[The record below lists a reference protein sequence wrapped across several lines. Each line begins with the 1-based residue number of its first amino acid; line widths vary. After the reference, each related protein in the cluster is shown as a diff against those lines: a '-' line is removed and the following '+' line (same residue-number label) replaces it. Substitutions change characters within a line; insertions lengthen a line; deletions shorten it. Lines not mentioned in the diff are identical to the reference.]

1 MTLASVERW
10 SAWSPGRED
19 AAAWRSWC
27 EEPVPLGSGG
37 CPEARFLPPL
47 IRRRCSPLARIAL
60 TTAFDCCGGD
70 ALDRFSTVF
79 ASRHGNI
86 NESID
91 LLDRLA
97 ERQPLSPTVFS
108 HTVHNAQ
115 AALFSLAAHN
125 RHGSS
130 SVAAREDTFGC
141 AWLEALT
148 MLEREPE
155 RPVLLVIADV
165 PLAPAFG
172 HLVDEPHASYG
183 LALLI
188 AAPGA
193 GGGLTLAIEPAA
205 EPAEPAGWPDA
216 VEFLRWLLSD
226 ERRLALGTGP
236 RRFVWQKSGQDA
248 HRARLNPPSAGT
260 RARC

>member
-1 MTLASVERW
+1 VTLASVQRW
-10 SAWSPGRED
+10 SAWSSGRED
-19 AAAWRSWC
+19 ALAWRSWC
-27 EEPVPLGSGG
+27 EEPVALGSGG

-60 TTAFDCCGGD
+60 TTAFACCDEDELG
-70 ALDRFSTVF
+70 RVSTVF

-86 NESID
+86 IESID

-125 RHGSS
+125 GHSS
-130 SVAAREDTFGC
+130 SSIAAQADTFGC
-141 AWLEALT
+141 AWLEALAL
-148 MLEREPE
+148 LEREPE
-155 RPVLLVIADV
+155 RPVLLVMADV
-165 PLAPAFG
+165 PLAPAFA
-172 HLVDEPHASYG
+172 HLVDEPDASYG
-183 LALLI
+183 LALRI
-188 AAPGA
+188 SPPNA
-193 GGGLTLAIEPAA
+193 GERLSFAIEPAA
-205 EPAEPAGWPDA
+205 QPAAPALWPDA

-236 RRFVWQKSGQDA
+236 RRFVWEKVD
-248 HRARLNPPSAGT
+248 RSAT
-260 RARC
+260 

>member
-1 MTLASVERW
+1 MSAACVERW

-19 AAAWRSWC
+19 APAWRRWC
-27 EEPVPLGSGG
+27 ADPVALEPGG

-60 TTAFDCCGGD
+60 TTAFACCGEED
-70 ALDRFSTVF
+70 LERCSTVF

-97 ERQPLSPTVFS
+97 ERQPLSPTAFS

-125 RHGSS
+125 RHSS
-130 SVAAREDTFGC
+130 SSLAARADTFAC
-141 AWLEALT
+141 AWLEALAL
-148 MLEREPE
+148 LERAPE
-155 RPVLLVIADV
+155 RPVLLVTADV
-165 PLAPAFG
+165 PLAEAFASM
-172 HLVDEPHASYG
+172 VDEPEASYG
-183 LALLI
+183 LALWI
-188 AAPGA
+188 TPA
-193 GGGLTLAIEPAA
+193 GGASGLRFTIETATQPA
-205 EPAEPAGWPDA
+205 PPTRWPDA

-226 ERRLALGTGP
+226 EPRLALGTGP
-236 RRFVWQKSGQDA
+236 RRFVWEKAS
-248 HRARLNPPSAGT
+248 
-260 RARC
+260 

>member
-1 MTLASVERW
+1 MIQASVERW
-10 SAWSPGRED
+10 SAWSAGRED
-19 AAAWRSWC
+19 ASAWRRWC
-27 EEPVPLGSGG
+27 ADPVALEPGG

-60 TTAFDCCGGD
+60 TTAFDCCGEQD
-70 ALDRFSTVF
+70 LERCSTVF

-86 NESID
+86 NDSID

-97 ERQPLSPTVFS
+97 ERQPLSPTGFS

-125 RHGSS
+125 RHSS
-130 SVAAREDTFGC
+130 SSIAAQADTFGC
-141 AWLEALT
+141 AWLEALAL
-148 MLEREPE
+148 LEREAG

-165 PLAPAFG
+165 PLAEAFASM
-172 HLVDEPHASYG
+172 VEEPEASYG
-183 LALLI
+183 LALWI
-188 AAPGA
+188 APANGA
-193 GGGLTLAIEPAA
+193 AGLRFSIEPAA
-205 EPAEPAGWPDA
+205 RPARPGRWPDA

-236 RRFVWQKSGQDA
+236 RRFVWQK
-248 HRARLNPPSAGT
+248 AG
-260 RARC
+260 